1 MSEGTIVGL
10 GEICFVLIV
19 CRRSR
24 ASAEPGAVT
33 AETAPVVRK
42 YLAPLGRYYRYIVK
56 RLLYP
61 VRVGYTRARY
71 GVTPARASS
80 HAVDHHQ

>member
-10 GEICFVLIV
+10 GESCFVSYRVTKIESQ
-19 CRRSR
+19 RRAKSR
-24 ASAEPGAVT
+24 DT
-33 AETAPVVRK
+33 ARGTNVK
-42 YLAPLGRYYRYIVK
+42 YLAPLAGRYYRYIVK

-71 GVTPARASS
+71 GGTPARASS
-80 HAVDHHQ
+80 HAIDHHQ

>member
-10 GEICFVLIV
+10 GESCFVSYRVTKIESQ
-19 CRRSR
+19 RRAKSR
-24 ASAEPGAVT
+24 D
-33 AETAPVVRK
+33 TAPVLERE

-71 GVTPARASS
+71 GGTPARASS
-80 HAVDHHQ
+80 HAIDHHQ